1 MDTVRSSVR
10 NVLGEQEATMRKW
23 SMLLSAAV
31 LTILPLAACT
41 AEESATNAPAATD
54 SGETTETATGSS
66 TSRLQTVLER
76 GELICGVEGNIPGFS
91 FVDDSGTYSG
101 LDVDFCRAVA
111 AALFDDPDA
120 VVYRNLDSTDR
131 FTALA
136 GGEVDMLSRNTTW
149 TTSRDTSVGL
159 EFAPTTFYDGQ
170 GMMVRAD
177 SGIESLEDFEGQSIC
192 VETGTTTELNLT
204 DQMRDLGV
212 DFEPVV
218 FQDANAAY
226 AAYSEGR
233 CEGMTSDK
241 SQLIARRSTL
251 PSPDEHV
258 LLDVTMS
265 KEPLGPVTI
274 NNDSQWFDA
283 VKWVTFATIE
293 AEELGISQAN
303 LEEKLSEENPT
314 VRRFLGVEGNL
325 GEEMG
330 LPNDFVQRV
339 IRHVGNYGEIFDR
352 NLGADSQFNLDR
364 GLNAQWKDGGL
375 LYSPPFR

>member
-1 MDTVRSSVR
+1 
-10 NVLGEQEATMRKW
+10 MRKW